1 MKQKREKPRVGK
13 NGGTVFCGAFDSPIG
28 VVYVALDGEK
38 VVALSFTSKS
48 EGDFL
53 RELSARTARPVL
65 HSNASVRAVVSELR
79 EYFEGKRKKFSF
91 SADLDG
97 HTRFQKRVL
106 NATANIPY
114 GRTRTYAWLADR
126 ANSPRAARAVGQ
138 VMARN
143 PVPIIIPCHRVL
155 ASSGG
160 LCGFAGGLRAL
171 DLKRKL
177 LKIEGI
183 RA

>member
-1 MKQKREKPRVGK
+1 MKRKEKRPRKPKRGEPL
-13 NGGTVFCGAFDSPIG
+13 CYGAFDSPIG

-38 VVALSFTSKS
+38 VIALSFTSKS
-48 EGDFL
+48 EDDFL
-53 RELSARTARPVL
+53 MELSARTSRPL
-65 HSNASVRAVVSELR
+65 RRSDAAVRSVVSELR

-91 SADLDG
+91 SPDLDG
-97 HTRFQKRVL
+97 CTPFQKRVL
-106 NATANIPY
+106 SAAASIPY

-126 ANSPRAARAVGQ
+126 ANSPRAARAAGQ
-138 VMARN
+138 VMAYN

-155 ASSGG
+155 GSSGG

-177 LKIEGI
+177 LEVEGVT
-183 RA
+183 A